1 MSLARLRSE
10 KTALLVIDVQERL
23 AAVMPD
29 TLAVENAGRLIDGAR
44 VLGLRVLVTEQ
55 YPKGLGSTVAPL
67 RERLASFASPPL
79 VLEKLDFDA
88 CDDPAVGAQLDSFRD
103 AKVDTIVIAGMEA
116 HICVAQT
123 ARGLVDRGFRVLV
136 AADATA
142 SRASEN
148 RRLAEGLW
156 SHAGAIPT
164 STEAV
169 LFDLV
174 GRASGDAFKAISKL
188 VR

>member
-1 MSLARLRSE
+1 
-10 KTALLVIDVQERL
+10 VIDVQERL

-29 TLAVENAGRLIDGAR
+29 ASAVQNAARLIEGAHA
-44 VLGLRVLVTEQ
+44 LGMRVLVTEQ

-67 RERLASFASPPL
+67 RERLAAFTTPVP

-88 CDDPAVGAQLDSFRD
+88 CDDPNVAAQVD
-103 AKVDTIVIAGMEA
+103 ALKNAGITTLVLAGMEA

-123 ARGLVDRGFRVLV
+123 ARGLSDRGFRVMV
-136 AADATA
+136 ASDATA
-142 SRASEN
+142 SRAIEN

-156 SHAGAIPT
+156 ARVGAIPT

-174 GRASGDAFKAISKL
+174 RRASGEQFKAISKL